1 MTMKQNFMK
10 KLKWIK
16 TIKFLCFD
24 LDGTLFRQVPEA
36 WSAIQSQIYKKVME
50 HRNFDLAGAEKYVN
64 QRYAE
69 LGSSTKVLNELG
81 IDGEEFFVEAF
92 KKIELNK
99 LVPKDKKIVDL
110 ITGLKKK
117 YKVGMISN
125 THWSIAKK
133 KLEALGLSLKTF
145 NPLITTYE
153 LNTYKPDPAP
163 FLKALEMAGT
173 SPEES
178 VYIGDSV
185 ENDIM
190 GAKGVGMR
198 AILVWSKS
206 PEADLSLP
214 TIYDLKKIFL

>member
-1 MTMKQNFMK
+1 MKIPD
-10 KLKWIK
+10 WIP

-24 LDGTLFRQVPEA
+24 LDGTLFKNVEEA
-36 WSAIQSQIYKKVME
+36 WNAIQQQIYKTVMRQNNLLLQE
-50 HRNFDLAGAEKYVN
+50 AAVYVR
-64 QRYAE
+64 QRYSV

-81 IDGEEFFVEAF
+81 IDGEEFFVKAF

-99 LVPKDKKIVDL
+99 LISKDEKIVHL
-110 ITGLKKK
+110 ISSLEKK

-125 THWSIAKK
+125 THRFIAKK
-133 KLEALGLSLKTF
+133 KLEAIGLSLKSF

-153 LNTYKPDPAP
+153 LDVYKPDPAP
-163 FLKALEMAGT
+163 FLKALELAGC

-185 ENDIM
+185 ETDIL
-190 GAKGVGMR
+190 GAKAVGMKT
-198 AILVWSKS
+198 ILAWSES
-206 PEADLSLP
+206 SEADLSIS

>member
-1 MTMKQNFMK
+1 MKIPE
-10 KLKWIK
+10 WVS

-24 LDGTLFRQVPEA
+24 LDGTLFRNVEEA
-36 WSAIQSQIYKKVME
+36 WNAIQQQIYKTVE
-50 HRNFDLAGAEKYVN
+50 RQRNLSMPEAEIYVRK
-64 QRYAE
+64 RYEA
-69 LGSSTKVLNELG
+69 LGSSTKILNELG
-81 IDGEEFFVEAF
+81 IDGEEFFVKAF
-92 KKIELNK
+92 KKIDLNK
-99 LVPKDKKIVDL
+99 LVSKDLKIVSL
-110 ITGLKKK
+110 ISDLKKK

-125 THWSIAKK
+125 THLSIARK
-133 KLEALGLSLKTF
+133 KLEALGLSLKVF
-145 NPLITTYE
+145 NPMITTYE
-153 LNTYKPDPAP
+153 LNAYKPDPAP
-163 FLKALEMAGT
+163 FLKALEMAGA

-214 TIYDLKKIFL
+214 TIYDLKKIFLNQ

>member
-1 MTMKQNFMK
+1 MTMKIPD
-10 KLKWIK
+10 WIS

-24 LDGTLFRQVPEA
+24 LDGTLFQNVEA
-36 WSAIQSQIYKKVME
+36 AWNAIQEQIYKTVMRQ
-50 HRNFDLAGAEKYVN
+50 RNLSLTESENYVR
-64 QRYAE
+64 QRYEA

-81 IDGEEFFVEAF
+81 VDGEEFFVKAF

-99 LVPKDKKIVDL
+99 FVSKDEKIARL
-110 ITGLKKK
+110 ISNLKKK

-125 THWSIAKK
+125 THRSIAKK
-133 KLEALGLSLKTF
+133 KLEAIGLSLKTF

-153 LNTYKPDPAP
+153 LNTYKPDPGP
-163 FLKALEMAGT
+163 FLKALEMVGM
-173 SPEES
+173 SPEKS

-185 ENDIM
+185 ENDIL

-198 AILVWSKS
+198 TILVWSKS
-206 PEADLSLP
+206 PEADLSIP